1 MSERKRRS
9 KLELKFEDILIAN
22 QAEYEYETTKIPYTV
37 PESGH
42 NYIVDFS
49 TPNGIHWEVKGWLS
63 DYQERQKYILVKQ
76 QNPDVD
82 LRFVFDNIQKLCG
95 GTKMT
100 HAKWCEKYGFR
111 YCSVKD
117 VETIQSW
124 INESGKNISD

>member
-22 QAEYEYETTKIPYTV
+22 NAEYDYEVTRIPYTV
-37 PESGH
+37 PESDH
-42 NYIVDFS
+42 NYIVDF
-49 TPNGIHWEVKGWLS
+49 TGTNGILYEVKGWIS
-63 DYQERQKYILVKQ
+63 DYQERMKYVLVKQ
-76 QNPDVD
+76 QNPDID

-100 HAKWCEKYGFR
+100 HAKWCDKYGFK

-124 INESGKNISD
+124 INENGKNISN